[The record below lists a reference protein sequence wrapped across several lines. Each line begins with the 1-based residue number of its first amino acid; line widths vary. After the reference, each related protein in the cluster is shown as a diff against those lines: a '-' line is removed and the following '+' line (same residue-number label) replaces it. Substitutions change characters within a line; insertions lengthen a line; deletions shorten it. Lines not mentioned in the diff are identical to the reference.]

1 MSDSDYQGSL
11 MPTPITLFSIN
22 HKKNRTS
29 APIVGGIVKEFVV
42 GQDDKGELLPGYCD
56 MAAPYHIW
64 KEKLVPAIV
73 GFHGY
78 RKHINFRDSWNATI
92 GALAPGWHHRELSN
106 FQQYQ
111 TWLTTWD
118 AREITHEWMLK
129 HDVLTV
135 EPFNCAYNGG
145 MAQDYALSRS
155 ALDWAV
161 LEAILRDRG
170 FDNAAFDT
178 PYIRPMHFVMRD
190 HTFCRWMRFWNDIRL
205 ELEPAVYSDDA
216 KSDVAKIR
224 ALAFLSERIWSLWL
238 DRAQLRLK
246 TFPLMICWEAE

>member
-1 MSDSDYQGSL
+1 

-42 GQDDKGELLPGYCD
+42 GQDDNGALVPGYCD
-56 MAAPYHIW
+56 MAAPYTIW

-78 RKHINFRDSWNATI
+78 RKHINFRDRIDPAWREVTLERFLDYKHW
-92 GALAPGWHHRELSN
+92 LA
-106 FQQYQ
+106 Q
-111 TWLTTWD
+111 WD
-118 AREITHEWMLK
+118 AREITHDWMQK

-135 EPFNCAYNGG
+135 EPFNCSYNGG

-155 ALDWAV
+155 ALDWAF
-161 LEAILRDRG
+161 LEGILRSRG
-170 FDNAAFDT
+170 FDNAALDT

-190 HTFCRWMRFWNDIRL
+190 HTFCRFMRFWDDVRR
-205 ELEPAVYSDDA
+205 EMEPGIYSDDA
-216 KSDVAKIR
+216 KSDVARTR

-238 DRAQLRLK
+238 DRAQLRVK
-246 TFPLMICWEAE
+246 TFPLMMCWEAQ